1 MVSSRAITVNVYFN
15 STIGLR
21 FVYKLERKM
30 DIDLGAWKLRN
41 WTDDDIP
48 ALVEY
53 ANNVKVWMNLD
64 DIFPHPYTES
74 DAKQWI
80 KLSGTS
86 PVTNF
91 AIASQVEAIGG
102 IGFTLQSGIYKRSAA
117 IGYWIG
123 EPFWGKG
130 VATLALGA
138 IVQYAFA
145 NFDVIRLYATVF
157 ESNRASARVLE
168 KNGFKL
174 EGRLIKSITKNG
186 KTMDALLYALIRD
199 DLRPVVC

>member
-1 MVSSRAITVNVYFN
+1 
-15 STIGLR
+15 
-21 FVYKLERKM
+21 M
-30 DIDLGAWKLRN
+30 DSDLGAWKLRN

-48 ALVEY
+48 ALVKY
-53 ANNVKVWMNLD
+53 ANNAKIWLNVR

-80 KLSGTS
+80 KLAGTS

-91 AIASQVEAIGG
+91 AIASQVEAIGS
-102 IGFTLQSGIYKRSAA
+102 IGFTLQSDIYKRSAE

-123 EPFWGKG
+123 EPHWGKG
-130 VATLALGA
+130 IATLALGS

-145 NFDVIRLYATVF
+145 NYDLTRLYATVF
-157 ESNRASARVLE
+157 ESNSASARVLE

-174 EGRLIKSITKNG
+174 EARLIKSITKNG
-186 KTMDALLYALIRD
+186 HTMDALLYALIRD

>member
-1 MVSSRAITVNVYFN
+1 
-15 STIGLR
+15 
-21 FVYKLERKM
+21 M
-30 DIDLGAWKLRN
+30 DSDLGAWKLRN

-48 ALVEY
+48 ALVKY
-53 ANNVKVWMNLD
+53 ANNAKIWLNVR

-80 KLSGTS
+80 KLAGTS

-102 IGFTLQSGIYKRSAA
+102 IGFTLQSDIYKRSAE

-123 EPFWGKG
+123 EPHWGKG
-130 VATLALGA
+130 IATLALGS

-145 NFDVIRLYATVF
+145 NYDLTRLYATVF
-157 ESNRASARVLE
+157 ESNSASARVLE

-174 EGRLIKSITKNG
+174 EARLIKSITKNG
-186 KTMDALLYALIRD
+186 HTMDALLYALIRD